1 MIPDMTPAPT
11 PVSTQESNPGRAVFR
26 TFVAALLAFAPLV
39 NGVLLA
45 IQGWLTDNTDIVPA
59 EAAVWVNGI
68 LVAGLALVALVTRV
82 LAVPGVND
90 WLRDHLAVLAPDSK
104 GRHES

>member
-1 MIPDMTPAPT
+1 MNPAP
-11 PVSTQESNPGRAVFR
+11 VVATQEANPGRAVTR
-26 TFVAALLAFAPLV
+26 TFFAALLAFAPLV

-45 IQGWLTDNTDIVPA
+45 VQDWVVANSDILPA
-59 EAAVWVNGI
+59 ELAVWVNGI

-90 WLRDHLAVLAPDSK
+90 WLRKHLSLLAPDNSP
-104 GRHES
+104 GRHEA